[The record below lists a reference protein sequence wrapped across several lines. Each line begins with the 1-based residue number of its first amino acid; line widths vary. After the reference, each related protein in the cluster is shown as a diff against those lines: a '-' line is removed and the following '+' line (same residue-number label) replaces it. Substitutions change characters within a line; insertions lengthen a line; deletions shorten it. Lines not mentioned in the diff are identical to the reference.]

1 MFSNRYVKIILF
13 SRVLL
18 QLGVWIRNFAILL
31 YVMDVTNNDARFVSL
46 ISVAEFGPIFL
57 FALIGGTFADRWRP
71 KRTMVWCDVLSAAS
85 VLLVLLAMQWGAWYA
100 VLLGTFVSASLSQ
113 FSQPSAMKIFKTRV
127 PPERLQGVM
136 AMFQTAMGIFTVAG
150 PAIGTVI
157 YQRFG
162 IETALALTAV
172 LFLASSLVLATRLPH
187 DAAPASSTEP
197 DRGTIRQ
204 ELAAGIRYVRSR
216 SALTILVAVFAVSGL
231 AAGLTQPL
239 MAFVPI
245 DNLGQDKTFLQWL
258 LMANG
263 LAMLVG
269 GAALMTVAKKAPPQ
283 KLLVF
288 GLASGALCTAGT
300 GFSESIGWTLAFQA
314 LAGFGAPF
322 IHASVQTLLMRHAE
336 AAFVGRVSGVVSPV
350 FSGLMVVGM
359 GIAGPL
365 KTATSLPVAFAAGGA
380 LFFVGAALL
389 LPLLRAPRGANAS
402 AQA

>member
-1 MFSNRYVKIILF
+1 MFTNRYVNAILL

-18 QLGVWIRNFAILL
+18 QLGIWIRNFAILL
-31 YVMDVTNNDARFVSL
+31 YVMDMTNNDARFVSL

-57 FALIGGTFADRWRP
+57 FAVIGGTFADRWRP

-85 VLLVLLAMQWGAWYA
+85 VLLVLLAMQGGAWYA

-113 FSQPSAMKIFKTRV
+113 FSQPSAMKIFKTHV

-136 AMFQTAMGIFTVAG
+136 ALFQTMAGIFTVAG
-150 PAIGTVI
+150 PAIGTVV
-157 YQRFG
+157 YQRYG
-162 IETALALTAV
+162 IEAALATATAL
-172 LFLASSLVLATRLPH
+172 FFASGLVLALRLPR
-187 DAAPASSTEP
+187 DGAAANARQAVRSS
-197 DRGTIRQ
+197 IRQ
-204 ELAAGIRYVRSR
+204 ELVAGLRYVRSR
-216 SALTILVAVFAVSGL
+216 RALTILVAVFAASGF

-269 GAALMTVAKKAPPQ
+269 GAALMTIAKKVPPQ
-283 KLLVF
+283 RLLAF
-288 GLASGALCTAGT
+288 GLASGALCTVGT
-300 GFSESIGWTLAFQA
+300 GFSVSVGLTLAFQA

-350 FSGLMVVGM
+350 FSGMMVVGM
-359 GIAGPL
+359 GVAGPL
-365 KTATSLPVAFAAGGA
+365 KTATSLPTAFAAGGA

-389 LPLLRAPRGANAS
+389 LPLLRTPRGASAS
-402 AQA
+402 AQG